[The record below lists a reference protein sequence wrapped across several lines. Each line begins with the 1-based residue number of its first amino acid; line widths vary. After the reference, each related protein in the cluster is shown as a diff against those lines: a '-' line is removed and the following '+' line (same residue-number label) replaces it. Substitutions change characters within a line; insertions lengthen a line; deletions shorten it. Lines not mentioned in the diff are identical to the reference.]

1 MREIFKRR
9 FFWGIWLAFLFFALT
24 HAEAQVIKWR
34 VQSFY
39 PGGAPYDSLVSKY
52 FAETVKKLS
61 GGRLEILTYGSGSL
75 VPFGETIE
83 AVSKGTIEAA
93 IWWPAYEAGRDM
105 TATIFGGSIPFGLTG
120 EQWFSWFTEFG
131 GLQLIEELYGKWNIK
146 PVGPLGAGPTQIF
159 LHLKKP
165 VRSLKD
171 LKGKIIRITGLEAEV
186 VKEFGVKPIFLPAGE
201 IYTAMERGTIDG
213 LEYASP
219 ADNYG
224 LGFHEVGKYIVLPGW
239 HSTSCPFFLMVNK
252 DVWAKLPDDL
262 KYAVETAAHKTFLHQ
277 RAYEIMESGKAMK
290 KMRDYGCQFI
300 RLSDEDLKAL
310 DEVGQKILEKYASQN
325 PFFAKVLKS
334 LNEYKALMKELQPL
348 ENVSYTVKEAKPTR

>member
-1 MREIFKRR
+1 MKGRVKVKFL
-9 FFWGIWLAFLFFALT
+9 WSIWVGVLFFALT

-93 IWWPAYEAGRDM
+93 IWWPAYETGRDM
-105 TATIFGGSIPFGLTG
+105 TAAIFGGSIPFGLTG

-131 GLQLIEELYGKWNIK
+131 GLQLLEELYSKWNIK
-146 PVGPLGAGPTQIF
+146 PVGPMVLGTTQIF

-165 VRSLKD
+165 ISSLKD
-171 LKGKIIRITGLEAEV
+171 LKGKVIRIVGLEAEV
-186 VKEFGVKPIFLPAGE
+186 MKEFGVKPIFLPAGE